1 MVGGSEDTLALQPVS
16 VNTQNG
22 VNFAIGVGEITLQR
36 VEG

>member
-1 MVGGSEDTLALQPVS
+1 VS